1 MTQVNLY
8 EAKTQLSKLVDR
20 AAAGED
26 IVIAKNGEPVAV
38 LVAPGK
44 VRRRVPE
51 FGFAKMP
58 GPPMSDAEWDKM
70 WAENDEYV
78 RQLFEDSINAPIE
91 GASPH
96 RED

>member
-26 IVIAKNGEPVAV
+26 IVIAKNGEPLAV

-44 VRRRVPE
+44 VKRRVPE

-58 GPPMSDAEWDKM
+58 GPPMSDAEWDRM
-70 WAENDEYV
+70 WAEGDAYV
-78 RQLFEDSINAPIE
+78 RQLFEDSANAPIE
-91 GASPH
+91 GGPAP